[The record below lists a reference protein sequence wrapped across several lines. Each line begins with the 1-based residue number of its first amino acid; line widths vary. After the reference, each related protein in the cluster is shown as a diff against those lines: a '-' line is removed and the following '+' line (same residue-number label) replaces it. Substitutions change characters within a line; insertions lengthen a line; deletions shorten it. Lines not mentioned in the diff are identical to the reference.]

1 MNTRKTLVAALV
13 VMWLYSGLQPILTVP
28 TESLHMLARVGISA
42 AWQWPLLLAA
52 SVCDVAVA
60 LWIVWRPSRTLWWL
74 QCGLVAFYSV
84 VIALWLP
91 ENWLHPFGPLI
102 KNLPIMA
109 MMAHL
114 ATTEARRV

>member
-1 MNTRKTLVAALV
+1 MNSRKAMVASLV
-13 VMWLYSGLQPILTVP
+13 VLWLYSGLQPILTVP
-28 TESLHMLARVGISA
+28 QQSLQLLAQVGIA
-42 AWQWPLLLAA
+42 PAWQWPTLLAA
-52 SVCDVAVA
+52 SLCDVGLA
-60 LWIVWRPSRTLWWL
+60 LWIVWRPSRWLWWG
-74 QCGLVAFYSV
+74 QCALVAFYSV

-114 ATTEARRV
+114 ATTEARKV

>member
-1 MNTRKTLVAALV
+1 MNTRKTMVAALV

-28 TESLHMLARVGISA
+28 TESLQMLARVGISA
-42 AWQWPLLLAA
+42 VWQWPLLLAV

-60 LWIVWRPSRTLWWL
+60 LWIVWQPSRTLWWL

-114 ATTEARRV
+114 ATSEARRV